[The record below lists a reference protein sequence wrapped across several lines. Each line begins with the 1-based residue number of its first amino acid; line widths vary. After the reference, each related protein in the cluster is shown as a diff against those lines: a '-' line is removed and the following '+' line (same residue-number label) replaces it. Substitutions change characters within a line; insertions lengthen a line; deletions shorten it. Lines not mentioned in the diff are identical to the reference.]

1 MYCLGRSLNDK
12 MTDMCKCD
20 ILFASSGYPIVALAE
35 RRNFDLRPNKF
46 RSSIAPG
53 VEAVKIQTNLLY

>member
-1 MYCLGRSLNDK
+1 